1 MSADQPPVPPPSPT
15 PPPDPVPAVPP
26 AAPYTPPPPPGPL
39 SDADARTW
47 AMLAHLSVL
56 LNLVTGF
63 LGIVAALV
71 IYLIYK
77 DRSRYVGHQAM
88 QSFVFQ
94 LIWWAGGGLL
104 IGAVWAVTGV
114 LSAALVGLLC
124 VPFALLI
131 TVVAGLMPVVA
142 LVYGVYAAI
151 EASAGKD
158 FRYWLVGDWVAQRA

>member
-1 MSADQPPVPPPSPT
+1 MSTDQPPVPPPPDPT
-15 PPPDPVPAVPP
+15 PVGPPP
-26 AAPYTPPPPPGPL
+26 AAPYTPPAPPSPL
-39 SDADARTW
+39 SDTDARTW

-63 LGIVAALV
+63 LGIIAALV

-77 DRSRYVGHQAM
+77 DRSRYVGNQAM

-94 LIWWAGGGLL
+94 LVWWAGAGLV

-114 LSAALVGLLC
+114 LSAVFIGLLC

-131 TVVAGLMPVVA
+131 TVLAGLMPVVA
-142 LVYGVYAAI
+142 LVYGVYGGI
-151 EASAGKD
+151 EANAGKD
-158 FRYWLVGDWVAQRA
+158 FRYWLIGDWVAQRA